1 MNEASVISNAL
12 TAGAGV
18 HDYPRTMGE
27 YKIRWQNAGDDYLAS
42 PEAKAFRIYAMMAAQ
57 DVDVSPEMQTALYY
71 AITTEDLTSGIREES
86 RKS

>member
-27 YKIRWQNAGDDYLAS
+27 YKIRWQNAGDDYLATT
-42 PEAKAFRIYAMMAAQ
+42 EAKAFRIYAQMAQ
-57 DVDVSPEMQTALYY
+57 DIDVSPEMQAALYY
-71 AITTEDLTSGIREES
+71 AVTTEALISGIREES

>member
-1 MNEASVISNAL
+1 MIDGQTIANAL
-12 TAGAGV
+12 NAGESV

-27 YKIRWQNAGDDYLAS
+27 YKIRWQNAGDDYLS
-42 PEAKAFRIYAMMAAQ
+42 SVEAKAFRIYAMMAAQ
-57 DVDVSPEMQTALYY
+57 DVDVSPKMQTALYY